1 MFHHPAI
8 ETPLQK
14 SYNDVHP
21 TSKVEA
27 ARDILTLTATSETLT
42 YTKFLLPEVAV
53 VVRQVHNRN
62 HNNSHLL
69 S

>member
-1 MFHHPAI
+1 M
-8 ETPLQK
+8 L
-14 SYNDVHP
+14 SDLDNDVHP

-27 ARDILTLTATSETLT
+27 ARDILTLTATSETLM

-53 VVRQVHNRN
+53 VVGQVHNRN